1 MLLVRI
7 GSSLAVN
14 KLFAYFFGAGGITIL
29 SHLQNLFSIM
39 TLVPAEGVGKGLV
52 KYIADTSLNQRVRNV
67 FLLAGLTWHLILWL
81 LGGLFLLL
89 FADRFFF
96 IFPPGWSVFQWL
108 FITVSALLGQL
119 IFLYSSALLLGL
131 QKIKTYLISQIG
143 ASALVLGMVII
154 GVSTQNLS
162 LAILCFVA
170 GQGLSIFMVFLFKT
184 SSISANNVFWNFWRY
199 VQVHLSLQRQF
210 KQAFVALG
218 KYSLMALSVV
228 LFGKTVDFFV
238 RQFAVDEF
246 GLEATGLW
254 QAVVRTS
261 DLYTQIFT
269 ALLGI
274 VYFPKVAAIIHQK
287 AATRNLIKQTI
298 SVWLP
303 LIMLGLACIY
313 VARHQILYLL
323 FDKQFLSGAVYFQ
336 WQLLG
341 DFFIMI
347 SYFFAYVLL
356 GKARIRLFILLQ
368 AISAGL
374 YVIAVFFLYKHIG
387 IEGLPVANFIRSAG
401 YAICLIIFTAK
412 DL

>member
-1 MLLVRI
+1 
-7 GSSLAVN
+7 
-14 KLFAYFFGAGGITIL
+14 
-29 SHLQNLFSIM
+29 
-39 TLVPAEGVGKGLV
+39 
-52 KYIADTSLNQRVRNV
+52 
-67 FLLAGLTWHLILWL
+67 
-81 LGGLFLLL
+81 
-89 FADRFFF
+89 
-96 IFPPGWSVFQWL
+96 
-108 FITVSALLGQL
+108 
-119 IFLYSSALLLGL
+119 
-131 QKIKTYLISQIG
+131 
-143 ASALVLGMVII
+143 
-154 GVSTQNLS
+154 
-162 LAILCFVA
+162 
-170 GQGLSIFMVFLFKT
+170 MVFLFKT

-341 DFFIMI
+341 DFFIMV

-374 YVIAVFFLYKHIG
+374 YVIAVFFLYKQIG
-387 IEGLPVANFIRSAG
+387 IEGLPIANFIRSAG